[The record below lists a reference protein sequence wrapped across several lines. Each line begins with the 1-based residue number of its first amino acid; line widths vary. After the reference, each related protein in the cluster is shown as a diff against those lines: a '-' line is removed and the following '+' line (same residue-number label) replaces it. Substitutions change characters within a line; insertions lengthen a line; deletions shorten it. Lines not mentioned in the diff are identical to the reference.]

1 MSRKPVLGKGLK
13 ALIPESSNPALMS
26 EQTEPTGTSAEG
38 SMWVRSIPV
47 ERISP
52 NPHQPRRNFDETE
65 LNELADSIK
74 VHGMLQPILVT
85 LRGDGYELVSGERRL
100 RASQIAGLKTVPAI
114 LVNPEDPVGSLTIAL
129 VENVQRADLGAIEL
143 ANAYRELKDDFGRKQ
158 EEIAATVGKSRS
170 HVANTLR
177 LLELSEP
184 MRDAIAKGAIT
195 PGHARALL
203 VVEEPDRQRLFTKM
217 IKNGISV
224 RAAENEA
231 KVLADPDK
239 KRGVGRVDVIS
250 EIDDKSIK
258 LILSEM
264 EKAVESALG
273 RKCIIRRS
281 MSGKGTVLLDFY
293 SDRDLESL
301 VEKIRSR

>member
-1 MSRKPVLGKGLK
+1 
-13 ALIPESSNPALMS
+13 
-26 EQTEPTGTSAEG
+26 
-38 SMWVRSIPV
+38 MWVRSIPV

-184 MRDAIAKGAIT
+184 MRDAIAKGTIT

-203 VVEEPDRQRLFTKM
+203 AVEEPDRQRLFTKM

-224 RAAENEA
+224 RAAEIEA
-231 KVLADPDK
+231 KMLADPDK
-239 KRGVGRVDVIS
+239 KRGAGRVDVIS

-264 EKAVESALG
+264 EKVVESALG

-281 MSGKGTVLLDFY
+281 KGGKGTVLLDFY